1 LNREKWE
8 KNRDKKW
15 EGTKSKL
22 DKEDNVKLKDTL
34 EKLMRAKEEGQKLS
48 QLIAELTRVDS
59 LIAQESKNLTTK
71 HKINRPTIQKE
82 PGTFKMALG
91 PLGQQSQKQKEEMI
105 K

>member
-71 HKINRPTIQKE
+71 ANTKSIVLQTKDKIHSNDQ
-82 PGTFKMALG
+82 G
-91 PLGQQSQKQKEEMI
+91 
-105 K
+105 